1 MTSNVGSEVI
11 LESKPEEDEA
21 LQGKIEQMLRMKF
34 RPEFLN
40 RIDDIVIFNRL
51 RKDRM
56 GAIVDIQLAGVS
68 KQIKNS
74 KDIEINFDDSVKQML
89 AKRGYDP
96 SFGARPLK
104 RLIQTKILDPLALEI
119 IDGQVKDGDNI
130 LANTEN
136 NSIIF
141 QN

>member
-1 MTSNVGSEVI
+1 MTSNIGSEII
-11 LESKPEEDEA
+11 LETKPHEDEA
-21 LQGKIEQMLRMKF
+21 LQSTIEQLLRSKF

-40 RIDDIVIFNRL
+40 LIDDIVIFNRL
-51 RKDRM
+51 SKDRM

-89 AKRGYDP
+89 AKQGYDP